1 MNKSEQAPKSAI
13 NVNLPQERKERYEKA
28 SKQGLTPMYKR
39 TIPPPKILDGNQGMS
54 FIEVTESQIM
64 PSEEAYQ
71 AENNN
76 PAASKDQNSSNQ
88 DIALS
93 WQLHRQERLFAIL
106 SAHSDIDHPICVEC
120 SSLLL
125 ASLNSKLAAATR
137 ERDAYASFLKNLHQ
151 AASKHKDEETS
162 VNKELAALHK
172 EEEATY
178 TDLLQLEEQKKQLEN
193 ELADLEEE
201 NKKLEQEEETFW
213 QSRNE
218 FNERQH
224 SLEVEN
230 ISLQQKLAHD
240 QKQLELLQRTNVYND
255 TFFISHDGIFGT
267 INGLRLG
274 RLPNHSVDWSEI
286 NAAWG
291 QTLLLLQTI
300 AERLSFSFHG
310 YKLRPLGSTSRIEK
324 HEYAQEQ
331 LGTPQSPAARAIT
344 PTKTVQL
351 ELYSSGASFERLFH
365 ARRYDQ
371 AMVAFLECLSQLGNH
386 VERTS
391 TSSRE
396 GNKPTASKQPPTIGT
411 SSTGSHSL
419 KLPYAIDGDRIWARD
434 RPEESVSIKL
444 GVGFSSDENFTKAC
458 KYVLTCC
465 KYLLAHVS
473 NLDDLRAA

>member
-1 MNKSEQAPKSAI
+1 MNKNEQVSKPT
-13 NVNLPQERKERYEKA
+13 VDVTLPQERKERYERA
-28 SKQGLTPMYKR
+28 AKQGLAPVYKR
-39 TIPPPKILDGNQGMS
+39 TIPPPKASDGNPGMS
-54 FIEVTESQIM
+54 FIEVTESQIIPTEHVRQAADGKAVREADHK
-64 PSEEAYQ
+64 PS
-71 AENNN
+71 
-76 PAASKDQNSSNQ
+76 DQ
-88 DIALS
+88 DTALS
-93 WQLHRQERLFAIL
+93 WQLQRQERLFAIL
-106 SAHSDIDHPICVEC
+106 SAHSDVDHPICVEC
-120 SSLLL
+120 SSLIIT
-125 ASLNSKLAAATR
+125 SLNTKLAAATR
-137 ERDAYASFLKNLHQ
+137 ERDAYASFLKNLQQ
-151 AASKHKDEETS
+151 AASKHKNEENS
-162 VNKELAALHK
+162 VNKELAALQK
-172 EEEATY
+172 EEATTY

-201 NKKLEQEEETFW
+201 NKKLEQEEEIFW
-213 QSRNE
+213 QSRNV

-230 ISLQQKLAHD
+230 ISLQQKLTHD

-324 HEYAQEQ
+324 YEYNQDQPEN
-331 LGTPQSPAARAIT
+331 PQGQGGRAAI
-344 PTKTVQL
+344 PSKSIQL
-351 ELYSSGASFERLFH
+351 ELYSSGATVERIFH

-371 AMVAFLECLSQLGNH
+371 AMVAFLECLSQLGKH
-386 VERTS
+386 VEKTS
-391 TSSRE
+391 TSSRD
-396 GNKPTASKQPPTIGT
+396 GNKPMASRQAPTTGAN
-411 SSTGSHSL
+411 STGSHSL
-419 KLPYAIDGDRIWARD
+419 KLPYAIEGDRIWARD

-473 NLDDLRAA
+473 NLDSLKAA

>member
-1 MNKSEQAPKSAI
+1 M
-13 NVNLPQERKERYEKA
+13 
-28 SKQGLTPMYKR
+28 
-39 TIPPPKILDGNQGMS
+39 
-54 FIEVTESQIM
+54 
-64 PSEEAYQ
+64 
-71 AENNN
+71 
-76 PAASKDQNSSNQ
+76 
-88 DIALS
+88 
-93 WQLHRQERLFAIL
+93 
-106 SAHSDIDHPICVEC
+106 
-120 SSLLL
+120 
-125 ASLNSKLAAATR
+125 
-137 ERDAYASFLKNLHQ
+137 
-151 AASKHKDEETS
+151 
-162 VNKELAALHK
+162 
-172 EEEATY
+172 
-178 TDLLQLEEQKKQLEN
+178 
-193 ELADLEEE
+193 
-201 NKKLEQEEETFW
+201 FW
-213 QSRNE
+213 QSRNT

-224 SLEVEN
+224 SIEIEN

-324 HEYAQEQ
+324 LEYSQEQ
-331 LGTPQSPAARAIT
+331 SDVSRTPAPRAVAPSKII
-344 PTKTVQL
+344 QL
-351 ELYSSGASFERLFH
+351 ELYSSGASFERIFH

-371 AMVAFLECLSQLGNH
+371 AMVAFLECLSQVGKH
-386 VERTS
+386 VEKTS
-391 TSSRE
+391 TPSRDSS
-396 GNKPTASKQPPTIGT
+396 KPAASRQTSTAGT
-411 SSTGSHSL
+411 SAIGNHSL

-434 RPEESVSIKL
+434 RPDESVSIKL

-473 NLDDLRAA
+473 NLDSLKAA

>member
-1 MNKSEQAPKSAI
+1 MNKNEQTPQTAS
-13 NVNLPQERKERYEKA
+13 NVTLPQERKERYERA
-28 SKQGLTPMYKR
+28 AKQGLAPVHKR
-39 TIPPPKILDGNQGMS
+39 VIPPPKSPNANPGMS
-54 FIEVTESQIM
+54 FIEVTESQII
-64 PSEEAYQ
+64 PSENTRRRDDSKV
-71 AENNN
+71 AE
-76 PAASKDQNSSNQ
+76 KDQVPTDQ
-88 DIALS
+88 DSALS
-93 WQLHRQERLFAIL
+93 WQLYRQERLFSIL

-125 ASLNSKLAAATR
+125 ASLNSKLTAATR
-137 ERDAYASFLKNLHQ
+137 ERDAYASFLKNLQQ
-151 AASKHKDEETS
+151 AASKHKDEEAS
-162 VNKELAALHK
+162 VNKELAALQK
-172 EEEATY
+172 EEEAAY
-178 TDLLQLEEQKKQLEN
+178 NDLLQLEEQKRQLEN

-201 NKKLEQEEETFW
+201 NKSLEQEEETFW
-213 QSRNE
+213 QSRNV

-224 SLEVEN
+224 SIEVEN

-240 QKQLELLQRTNVYND
+240 QRQLELLQRTNVYND

-324 HEYAQEQ
+324 LEYSQEQ
-331 LGTPQSPAARAIT
+331 SDNSRNPTTRAMA
-344 PTKTVQL
+344 PTKITQL
-351 ELYSSGASFERLFH
+351 ELYSSGASLERIFH

-371 AMVAFLECLSQLGNH
+371 AMVAFLDCLSQVGKH
-386 VERTS
+386 VEKTS
-391 TSSRE
+391 TSSRDS
-396 GNKPTASKQPPTIGT
+396 NKPVASRQASTAGT
-411 SSTGSHSL
+411 STVGNHSL
-419 KLPYAIDGDRIWARD
+419 KLPYAIDDDKIWARD
-434 RPEESVSIKL
+434 RPDEKVSIKL

-473 NLDDLRAA
+473 NLDSLKAA

>member
-1 MNKSEQAPKSAI
+1 MNKNTQAANPT
-13 NVNLPQERKERYEKA
+13 VDVTLPQERKERYERA
-28 SKQGLTPMYKR
+28 AKQGLAPVYKR
-39 TIPPPKILDGNQGMS
+39 TIPPPKALDGNPGMS
-54 FIEVTESQIM
+54 FIEVTESQII
-64 PSEEAYQ
+64 PSENVRQ
-71 AENNN
+71 AEDSKLVV
-76 PAASKDQNSSNQ
+76 SKDQKTSDQNTT
-88 DIALS
+88 LS
-93 WQLHRQERLFAIL
+93 WQLQRQERLFAIL
-106 SAHSDIDHPICVEC
+106 SAHSDIDHPVCAEC
-120 SSLLL
+120 ASLLL
-125 ASLNSKLAAATR
+125 SSLNTKLTAATR
-137 ERDAYASFLKNLHQ
+137 ERDAYASFLKNLQQ
-151 AASKHKDEETS
+151 AASKHKNEEGS
-162 VNKELAALHK
+162 VNKELAALQK

-178 TDLLQLEEQKKQLEN
+178 TDLLQLEEQKKQLED

-201 NKKLEQEEETFW
+201 NKRLEQEEEIFW
-213 QSRNE
+213 QSRNM

-230 ISLQQKLAHD
+230 LSLQQKLAHD

-255 TFFISHDGIFGT
+255 TFFISHDGTFGT

-274 RLPNHSVDWSEI
+274 RLPNHPVEWAEI

-324 HEYAQEQ
+324 YEYNQEQ
-331 LGTPQSPAARAIT
+331 PENPQNQAGRA
-344 PTKTVQL
+344 PVPSKTIQL

-371 AMVAFLECLSQLGNH
+371 AMVAFLECLSQLGKH
-386 VERTS
+386 MEKTS
-391 TSSRE
+391 ISSRD
-396 GNKPTASKQPPTIGT
+396 GSKPTTSRQAPPTGAN
-411 SSTGSHSL
+411 STGNHPL
-419 KLPYAIDGDRIWARD
+419 KLPYAIDGDKIWSRD

-444 GVGFSSDENFTKAC
+444 GVGFTGDENFTKAC

-473 NLDDLRAA
+473 NLDSMKAT